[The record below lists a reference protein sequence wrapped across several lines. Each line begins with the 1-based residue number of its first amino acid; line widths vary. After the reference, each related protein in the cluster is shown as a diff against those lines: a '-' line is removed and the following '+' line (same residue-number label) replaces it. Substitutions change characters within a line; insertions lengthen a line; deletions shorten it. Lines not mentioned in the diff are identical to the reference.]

1 MSLLLTRMNDL
12 RVKKANLDKYEYRAS
27 RYGAFSLFQ
36 KQTEEAGSII
46 TKEMA
51 DQFWGSIGRDFNTKV
66 IDYDK
71 NVSIR
76 VGQPRRLEIPDSE
89 NTSRFVTIT
98 PVALDFGFTMVP
110 SMYLNNE
117 VGYQED
123 FEKKMTKYIN
133 AMAVELDNMCITK
146 LTTERT
152 KVLGN
157 TLRYNFND
165 GVLSAT
171 NAQKDHIIGS
181 LESLMNSND
190 FYDTLDVLGDIGL
203 QDMINQ
209 LRQHGAN
216 NDQNKQLEYAGK
228 NLYFSNR
235 VMTGSENLLKGF
247 AVNSGS
253 VGLMWRVDRESLA
266 RRTTDL
272 SYKWDITTLPMLNIP
287 IGTME
292 YQSVGNY
299 SGIAG
304 DATADMTASFK
315 QHYGFA
321 VDVAIVASYNSLGE
335 AGATP
340 ILEFEV
346 KA

>member
-12 RVKKANLDKYEYRAS
+12 RVKGNLDKYEYRAS

-36 KQTEEAGSII
+36 KQTEEPGSII

-51 DQFWGSIGRDFNTKV
+51 DQFWGSIGREFNTRV

-117 VGYQED
+117 VAYTED
-123 FEKKMTKYIN
+123 FEKKMRKYIN
-133 AMAVELDNMCITK
+133 AMAVQLDSLCITK

-157 TLRYNFND
+157 KLRYTFAD
-165 GVLSAT
+165 GIVSAT
-171 NAQKDHIIGS
+171 NEQKDHIIGS

-190 FYDTLDVLGDIGL
+190 YYDTIDLLGDIGL
-203 QDMINQ
+203 QDMIGQ
-209 LRQHGAN
+209 LKQHGLY

-235 VMTGSENLLKGF
+235 VATGEDNILKGF

-266 RRTTDL
+266 KRTTDL

-299 SGIAG
+299 SAIAG
-304 DATADMTASFK
+304 ESTSDMTASFK
-315 QHYGFA
+315 EHFGFA
-321 VDVAIVASYNSLGE
+321 VDVAIVASYNSLAE